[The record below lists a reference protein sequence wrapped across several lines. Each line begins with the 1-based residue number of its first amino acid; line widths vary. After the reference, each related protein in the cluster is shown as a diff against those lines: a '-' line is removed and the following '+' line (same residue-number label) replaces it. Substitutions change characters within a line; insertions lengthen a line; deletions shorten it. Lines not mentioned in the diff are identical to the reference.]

1 MSDQGLPESALAI
14 VGLAGRF
21 PGARDVEEF
30 WRNLRD
36 GVESISFF
44 TDEELLPLGFP
55 RELLSD
61 PRCVKARAALTG
73 VEDFDPA
80 FFGYTPREAEIM
92 DPQHRLFLECSWE
105 AVEGAG
111 YDPAVFPG
119 RVGVFAGATMS
130 SYLLTHLS
138 SAFGLMQ
145 LAGDYQVRIGNRVDN
160 LTTRVSYKLNLKGPS
175 VTVQTACS
183 TSLVAVHMAC
193 QSLLNGECEMAL
205 AGGSSVFVP
214 QKAAHLHQ
222 EGGIASSDGHCRAF
236 SAEADGTVGGN
247 GVGVVVI
254 RRLADAIADGDAIHA
269 VILGSAINNDG
280 MAKVG
285 YTAPSVE
292 GQSEVIADALAMAG
306 VDPATI
312 TYVEAHGTGT
322 PVGDPIEVTALAEAH
337 AAAGAGAGAARC
349 AIGSVK
355 SNIGHLDVA
364 AGIAGLIKT
373 VQALRYSEL
382 PPSLHYGAPNP
393 KIGFESTRFY
403 VNASRAPWPRNGA
416 PRRAGVSSFGIGGT
430 NAHVVLEEAPQRRS
444 SPAARSAEILLLSA
458 RTPAALET
466 ATANLGRHLAEHP
479 DLPLADVAHTLQ
491 VGRRRFG
498 HRRMVV
504 CHNTSDAAAILASGN
519 AERMPTAAEER
530 TGRPVAFLF
539 PGQGAQHAGMA
550 RGLHETEPV
559 FRDALDRCADLLKPH
574 LGLDLREVLF
584 SGEELTD
591 TALAQPA
598 LFAVEHSLA
607 LLWASWGLR
616 PQAMLGHSVGEYVAA
631 CLAGVFSLED
641 ALALVAERGRLI
653 GSLPAGAMLAVS
665 LSEEELAGRLTGGLS
680 LAAVNAPR
688 RAVVSG
694 PEEEIAEL
702 ERALAA
708 EGSEHRRL
716 HTSHA
721 FHSAMMEPILTAFE
735 AKVRAVR
742 RHPPRVPVLSNLTG
756 TWLTPE
762 QAADPAYWSAHLRN
776 AVRFADG
783 VSELLTQPD
792 RLFLEVGPGRT
803 LTTLVSQN
811 RAGVTAVASL
821 RHPREET
828 HDATAL
834 LGAVGRLW
842 MAGADVQWSGFRSG
856 ETRLRVP
863 LPTYPFERRRCWI
876 EAAPLDGRLAQPRA
890 VEPAAEEIPTA
901 VTAVAAGPEA
911 ALDAVKNVLKA
922 VCGLEPGAVDPSATF
937 LDMGFDSLLFMQIT
951 RNLED
956 RYGVQIAFGQLFEE
970 LGTPARLARHLLEKA
985 PDRLSGATPATPVVA
1000 PLKIT
1005 EDKEEKAE
1013 SPAAPAHHGPW
1024 KPLEA
1029 GATVGLDERQQ
1040 RHLDGIIASHT
1051 ARTAESKRLT
1061 AQYRSKLA
1069 DNRASAGFRVLWK
1082 ELVYPIVADR
1092 SAGSRIWDVDGNE
1105 YVDLVMGFGVNL
1117 FGHNPEFV
1125 TEALSSQLAR
1135 GLHIGP
1141 QSHLAGRVAEGICDL
1156 TGAERVA
1163 FCNTGSEAVMA
1174 ALRLART
1181 VTGRSKIVIFAGSY
1195 HGISDGVLARP
1206 RSADGG
1212 RTSLPVAPGIP
1223 PGMVDEVLVL
1233 EYGSPASLAA
1243 IEAHAG
1249 DLAAVLVEPVQSSRP
1264 DLQPREFLHS
1274 LRGLTERSGIAM
1286 IFDETILGFR
1296 VHPGGAQAWFGV
1308 QADIATYGKVIGGGM
1323 PIGVIAGKAA
1333 FLDAVDGGT
1342 WSYGD
1347 DSYPRANQTFFAGT
1361 FSKHPLTMAA
1371 AAAVLDHLKAGGPAL
1386 QRNLNE
1392 RTERFCAELNG
1403 LFDERGLPM
1412 RANRFSS
1419 FFRLAFDPSVRTGN
1433 LLYYHLMARGFH
1445 IWEGRTFFLSTAHTD
1460 AELEGLLGAFREGT
1474 EELAQAGF
1482 LPVGAPRLRAAEAPA
1497 AAEVKTLLTTEAQK
1511 GLWVITQLGEEAASA
1526 YNESLVLR
1534 LRGDFDAGAMR
1545 GAALRVVARH
1555 ESLRSVFSPDGETVR
1570 VLPEI
1575 DLEIPLLEFSLG
1587 VPEDRQR
1594 RVDRWLEEQAEM
1606 PFDLVTGPLLR
1617 IGLARL
1623 GPDEHLLSLTI
1634 HHAVSDAWSIGVV
1647 QREIGAL
1654 YHAGRNGLPLE
1665 LPEPMQLSEYVALR
1679 ARDDQGEEM
1688 AAAEAYWL
1696 EEYRRAPA
1704 VLSLPTD
1711 GPRPAV
1717 QTYNGTRLRLPL
1729 PADLRGE
1736 VARLGSGAGATVF
1749 MGLLAGFDAMACYL
1763 SGETDLVV
1771 AIHSAGQQSLGGKDL
1786 VGFCINMLPIRVAA
1800 DPGLRFVDFLR
1811 QVKEKV
1817 LAAQRHQ
1824 RYPFSRLVK
1833 ALELKRDPARP
1844 PLATMVFNVDRVTG
1858 PLRPQ
1863 LGGLEV
1869 ERINPPRIFSRFDL
1883 LWNVGDGLTE
1893 MVLDCTYNRDLFEA
1907 ATIRRWA
1914 GLYEEVLR
1922 LAAASPESTLGEL
1935 MTVLAEREAGRRRQ
1949 DEERLKDES
1958 LRRFSGVKRRGAR
1971 GAAVS

>member
-21 PGARDVEEF
+21 PGARDVEEL
-30 WRNLRD
+30 WRNLRE
-36 GVESISFF
+36 GTESVSFF
-44 TDEELLPLGFP
+44 SDEELLALGFP
-55 RELLSD
+55 RDLLSD
-61 PRCVKARAALTG
+61 PRCVKARAVLDG
-73 VEDFDPA
+73 VELFDPA
-80 FFGYTPREAEIM
+80 FFGYTPREAELM
-92 DPQHRLFLECSWE
+92 DPQHRFLLECAWE
-105 AVEGAG
+105 ALEHAG
-111 YDPAVFPG
+111 HDPAAFSG
-119 RVGVFAGATMS
+119 RVGVFAGASMN

-138 SAFGLMQ
+138 SAYGLMH

-193 QSLLNGECEMAL
+193 QSLLNGECDMAL
-205 AGGSSVFVP
+205 AGGVSIFLP

-222 EGGIASSDGHCRAF
+222 EGAIASSDGHCRPFDAR
-236 SAEADGTVGGN
+236 ADGTVGGN
-247 GVGVVVI
+247 GVGVVAL
-254 RRLADAIADGDAIHA
+254 RRLADALADGDTIHA
-269 VILGSAINNDG
+269 VVLGSAINNDG
-280 MAKVG
+280 AAKVG

-306 VDPATI
+306 VDARTI
-312 TYVEAHGTGT
+312 GYVEAHGTGT
-322 PVGDPIEVTALAEAH
+322 PVGDPIEVTALAEAF
-337 AAAGAGAGAARC
+337 AAAGAPAGSGARC

-364 AGIAGLIKT
+364 AGVAGLIKT
-373 VQALRYSEL
+373 VQALRHAEL
-382 PPSLHYGAPNP
+382 PPSLHFESPNP
-393 KIGFESTRFY
+393 KIDFESTRFH
-403 VNASRAPWPRNGA
+403 VNSARAPWPRNGA

-430 NAHVVLEEAPQRRS
+430 NAHVILEEAPERRS
-444 SPAARSAEILLLSA
+444 SPAARPFEVLLLSA
-458 RTPAALET
+458 RTPAALDA
-466 ATANLGRHLAEHP
+466 ATANLARHLEEHP
-479 DLPLADVAHTLQ
+479 ELPLADVAHTLQ
-491 VGRRRFG
+491 AGRRRFA
-498 HRRMVV
+498 HRRMIV
-504 CHNTSDAAAILASGN
+504 CRNTDDTAEAAGLLAGGE
-519 AERMPTAAEER
+519 APAVHEER
-530 TGRPVAFLF
+530 SGRPVVFLF

-550 RGLHETEPV
+550 RGLYETEPV
-559 FRDALDRCADLLKPH
+559 FRDALDRCAELLKPH
-574 LGLDLREVLF
+574 LGLDLRQVLA
-584 SGEELTD
+584 SGAELTD

-607 LLWASWGLR
+607 LLWASWGVR
-616 PQAMLGHSVGEYVAA
+616 PEAMLGHSVGEYVAA
-631 CLAGVFSLED
+631 CRAGVFSLEG

-653 GSLPAGAMLAVS
+653 ASLPAGAMLAVS
-665 LSEEELAGRLTGGLS
+665 LSEEEMATRLAGGLS

-688 RAVVSG
+688 RVVVSG
-694 PEEEIAEL
+694 PEGDIAEL

-708 EGSEHRRL
+708 EGIEHRRL

-721 FHSAMMEPILTAFE
+721 FHSAMMEPHLAAFE

-762 QAADPAYWSAHLRN
+762 QATDPAYWSAHLRN
-776 AVRFADG
+776 AVRFSDG
-783 VSELLTQPD
+783 IRELASQPD
-792 RLFLEVGPGRT
+792 RIFLEVGPSRT
-803 LTTLVSQN
+803 LTTLASP
-811 RAGVTAVASL
+811 AGVATVASM
-821 RHPREET
+821 RHPQEGT
-828 HDATAL
+828 DDGAAL
-834 LGAVGRLW
+834 LGALGRLW
-842 MAGADVQWSGFRSG
+842 MAGADIQWPGFRAG
-856 ETRLRVP
+856 EARVRVP

-876 EAAPLDGRLAQPRA
+876 EAARLDARPGQPA
-890 VEPAAEEIPTA
+890 APTADSLPAEPAAASPKPS
-901 VTAVAAGPEA
+901 AGPEA
-911 ALDAVKNVLKA
+911 ALDVVKSILHA
-922 VCGLEPGAVDPSATF
+922 VCGVEPAAVDPSATF

-951 RNLED
+951 RALED
-956 RYGVQIAFGQLFEE
+956 RHGVQVAFGQLFEE
-970 LGTPARLARHLLEKA
+970 LGTPGKLARHLQEKMPEVLASA
-985 PDRLSGATPATPVVA
+985 PAKP
-1000 PLKIT
+1000 
-1005 EDKEEKAE
+1005 EEKADVKPAE
-1013 SPAAPAHHGPW
+1013 APAAPAHYGPW
-1024 KPLEA
+1024 RPLEA
-1029 GATVGLDERQQ
+1029 GATGGLDERQQ
-1040 RHLDGIIASHT
+1040 RHLDGIIARHT
-1051 ARTAESKRLT
+1051 ARTAESKRMT
-1061 AQYRSKLA
+1061 AQYRPMLA

-1141 QSHLAGRVAEGICDL
+1141 QSHLAGRVAEGICEL

-1223 PGMVDEVLVL
+1223 AGMVDEVLVL

-1243 IEAHAG
+1243 IEAHRD

-1274 LRGLTERSGIAM
+1274 LRGLTEKAGIAL

-1308 QADIATYGKVIGGGM
+1308 RADIATYGKVIGGGM
-1323 PIGVIAGKAA
+1323 PIGVIAGKAP

-1386 QRNLNE
+1386 QRGLNE
-1392 RTERFCAELNG
+1392 RTERFCAELNAF
-1403 LFDERGLPM
+1403 FDERGLPV

-1419 FFRLAFDPSVRTGN
+1419 FFRLAFDPSLRTGN
-1433 LLYYHLMARGFH
+1433 LLYYHLMARGYH

-1460 AELEGLLGAFREGT
+1460 AELEGLLQAFREGA
-1474 EELAQAGF
+1474 EELAGVGF
-1482 LPVGAPRLRAAEAPA
+1482 LPVGIPRTSTQELRTVP
-1497 AAEVKTLLTTEAQK
+1497 TSEAQK
-1511 GLWVITQLGEEAASA
+1511 GLWVITQLGDEAASA

-1534 LRGDFDAGAMR
+1534 LRGAMDAE
-1545 GAALRVVARH
+1545 ALRRAARTVVERH
-1555 ESLRSVFSPDGETVR
+1555 ESLRSVFSPDGETLR
-1570 VLPEI
+1570 ILPVP
-1575 DLEIPLLEFSLG
+1575 DLEIPLLDFSLG
-1587 VPEDRQR
+1587 TPEDRQR
-1594 RVDRWLEEQAEM
+1594 RVDRWLEEQAAS
-1606 PFDLVTGPLLR
+1606 PFDLVAGPLVR
-1617 IGLARL
+1617 IALARL
-1623 GPDEHLLSLTI
+1623 GEDEHLLSITT

-1665 LPEPMQLSEYVALR
+1665 LPPPMQLSDFVAVR
-1679 ARDDQGEEM
+1679 ERDEQGEEM

-1696 EEYRRAPA
+1696 DEFRRTPPA
-1704 VLSLPTD
+1704 LSLPTD
-1711 GPRPAV
+1711 RPRPAV
-1717 QTYNGTRLRLPL
+1717 QTYDGERLRIHL

-1736 VARLGSGAGATVF
+1736 VARLGARAGATVF
-1749 MGLLAGFDAMACYL
+1749 MGLLAGFDALAAYL

-1771 AIHSAGQQSLGGKDL
+1771 AMHSAGQQSLGGKDL
-1786 VGFCINMLPIRVAA
+1786 VGFYINMLPIRVSA
-1800 DPGLRFVDFLR
+1800 DPGLAFVDFLR
-1811 QVKEKV
+1811 QVKDKV

-1824 RYPFSRLVK
+1824 RYPFSRLVR

-1844 PLATMVFNVDRVTG
+1844 PLATMVFNVDRVSG
-1858 PLRPQ
+1858 PRPEM
-1863 LGGLEV
+1863 GGLEV
-1869 ERINPPRIFSRFDL
+1869 ERVTPPRVLSRFDL
-1883 LWNVGDGLTE
+1883 LWNVGDGVTE
-1893 MVLDCTYNRDLFEA
+1893 MVLDCTYNRDLFES

-1914 GLYEEVLR
+1914 GLYEEILR
-1922 LAAASPESTLGEL
+1922 LAAAAPESTLGEL
-1935 MTVLAEREAGRRRQ
+1935 LASLAERESDRRRQ

-1971 GAAVS
+1971 GTAV